1 MPLVDVCY
9 SEPWQ
14 LCVGGLQVQCSPRSQ
29 DGVDRLAVSR
39 GLLTCCRRGILV
51 SQVDTTGVCHRL
63 LMLTDISS
71 SFVLME
77 FSANL
82 ENVVSDSKFSLL
94 LQTCLLL
101 GGLFP
106 LVSALCEEKL
116 DCHYYVFE
124 GIVKPNQCLCVFL

>member
-1 MPLVDVCY
+1 MKCFLFLMPLVDVCC

-39 GLLTCCRRGILV
+39 GLLTCCRRSILV

-71 SFVLME
+71 SFVLMGI
-77 FSANL
+77 
-82 ENVVSDSKFSLL
+82 
-94 LQTCLLL
+94 LL
-101 GGLFP
+101 GQFRKCGF
-106 LVSALCEEKL
+106 
-116 DCHYYVFE
+116 
-124 GIVKPNQCLCVFL
+124 

>member
-71 SFVLME
+71 
-77 FSANL
+77 
-82 ENVVSDSKFSLL
+82 
-94 LQTCLLL
+94 
-101 GGLFP
+101 
-106 LVSALCEEKL
+106 
-116 DCHYYVFE
+116 
-124 GIVKPNQCLCVFL
+124 